1 MLFSCY
7 RLEVQSIER
16 GLRKIRMDEKFFTG
30 YRKNVVAPDEILL
43 SVIIPKTKSNQQF
56 IAFKQAKRRDDDI
69 AIVTGAFSV
78 WFKKE
83 SDVIE
88 EIDLAFGGMAPTT
101 VLALKTADVVRGKKW
116 NSDLVEIVNKNL
128 LEELTL
134 SASAPGNYF

>member
-1 MLFSCY
+1 
-7 RLEVQSIER
+7 
-16 GLRKIRMDEKFFTG
+16 MDENFFTG

-88 EIDLAFGGMAPTT
+88 KMDLAFGGMAPTT
-101 VLALKTADVVRGKKW
+101 VLALKTAEAVRGKKW
-116 NSDLVEIVNKNL
+116 NGDLVEVVNENL
-128 LEELTL
+128 LEELQL
-134 SASAPGNYF
+134 SASAPGNYL